1 MNQIILFFKENYI
14 SIAVIVSI
22 IFALL
27 IIISIRE
34 WDLNP
39 PKPDSKLVQSVT
51 VETFTI
57 GEEGSSGSANR
68 PVSGSASGLA
78 NEETN
83 EETNEEAKQLNRNAM
98 DSNLNKEA
106 VKELQGLKLS
116 PVDSFC
122 QSHLGNS
129 AKLEESCGQLTQ
141 DACQETS
148 CCLLL
153 EGKCVAGDAKNG
165 PTFSRPR

>member
-57 GEEGSSGSANR
+57 GEEGSSGSAIR
-68 PVSGSASGLA
+68 TA

-83 EETNEEAKQLNRNAM
+83 EETKQLNRNAM

-165 PTFSRPR
+165 PTFSRPTYQ

>member
-57 GEEGSSGSANR
+57 GEEGSIGSAIR
-68 PVSGSASGLA
+68 TA
-78 NEETN
+78 NEET
-83 EETNEEAKQLNRNAM
+83 KQLNRNAM

-165 PTFSRPR
+165 PTFSRPTYH

>member
-57 GEEGSSGSANR
+57 GEEGSIGSAIR
-68 PVSGSASGLA
+68 TA
-78 NEETN
+78 NEET
-83 EETNEEAKQLNRNAM
+83 KQLNRNAM

-165 PTFSRPR
+165 PTFSRPTYQ

>member
-57 GEEGSSGSANR
+57 GEEGSNGSAIRTANEE
-68 PVSGSASGLA
+68 A

-83 EETNEEAKQLNRNAM
+83 EETKQLNRNAM

-165 PTFSRPR
+165 PTFSRPSYQ